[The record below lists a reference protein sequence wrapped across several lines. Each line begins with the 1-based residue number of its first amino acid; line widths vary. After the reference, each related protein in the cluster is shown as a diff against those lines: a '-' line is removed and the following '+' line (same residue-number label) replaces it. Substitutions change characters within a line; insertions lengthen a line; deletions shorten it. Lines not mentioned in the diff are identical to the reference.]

1 MRGRG
6 VTGSAERIAAAF
18 TAACRDELA
27 ALKPGNVHVFADGH
41 RMTAAQF
48 IRSAEAAAAPI
59 AAKGASVGSRI
70 LRAVAATRAAV
81 GTNTNL
87 GIILLCAPLAAAAEQ
102 SQFGLRATL
111 AGVLDRL
118 DLEDARLAFE
128 AIVLASPGGLGDA
141 AQHDVRAPATVSLK
155 QAMAAAADRDRIA
168 RQYVSSFA
176 DVFDTGADALAAAR
190 ARRDDASQVTLA
202 VYLAFLARFP
212 DTHIVR
218 KHGSSVAEEVRQMAA
233 QFERRLEED
242 AAHLHADLMAWDET
256 LKRSGIN
263 PGTSADLTV
272 ATLFVARV
280 SK

>member
-1 MRGRG
+1 
-6 VTGSAERIAAAF
+6 AF

-59 AAKGASVGSRI
+59 AAEGASVGSRI
-70 LRAVAATRAAV
+70 LRAVAATRGAV
-81 GTNTNL
+81 RTNTNL
-87 GIILLCAPLAAAAEQ
+87 GIILLCPPLAAPADLSHPARRGRLAE
-102 SQFGLRATL
+102 
-111 AGVLDRL
+111 VLDAL
-118 DLEDARLAFE
+118 TGGVAGLASGAF
-128 AIVLASPGGLGDA
+128 VLAPPGGLGGAARHDA
-141 AQHDVRAPATVSLK
+141 RAPATVSLK

-212 DTHIVR
+212 DNRIVR
-218 KHGSSVAEEVRQMAA
+218 KPGSSVGEEVRERAA